1 MKSLN
6 LRIMKSSYKVE
17 DFGRG
22 KSKVSKA
29 RHKRILK
36 KKTKNIIDKEI
47 KNEAEGDNKYKNGY
61 N

>member
-36 KKTKNIIDKEI
+36 KK
-47 KNEAEGDNKYKNGY
+47 NKKYY
-61 N
+61 R